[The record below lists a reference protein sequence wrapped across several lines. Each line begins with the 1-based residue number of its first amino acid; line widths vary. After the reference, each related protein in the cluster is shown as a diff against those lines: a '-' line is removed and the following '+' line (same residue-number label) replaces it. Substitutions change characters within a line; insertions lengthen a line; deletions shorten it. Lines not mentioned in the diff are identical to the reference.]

1 MISEEEKLQA
11 SLNFEIQQRVPGQEA
26 RLGKL
31 DVNGKTMPTP
41 NVVQTGSAITTLTAH
56 ELAATGTQAVK
67 KSVLSWWLKY
77 GGQMEKLGD
86 LHKLM
91 NWPGIIVTAPENDK
105 VYQWAKPRGRKKGG
119 VSFHDPLTGQMKFYT
134 PQLAS
139 QMQQRLGG
147 DITLA
152 FYRAAAYFAPVDD
165 LNAAVAQ
172 TAGWL
177 SQGVASN
184 MLAPIVGGGLKRA
197 RQDSI
202 DAAKAAAPAGY
213 FIAGIEPAVSQNEQ
227 GRILT
232 EITGMLPAAGLR
244 YLPTSGSLHQLVT
257 AAASGIDLIDSD
269 LAAREA
275 SLGNAI
281 AGAHLLHL
289 DREHFAFSSQV
300 ILDQC
305 GCPVCRAGV
314 TRAYIHYL
322 LGQQAPLGTRF
333 LLLHNLFTVNH
344 LLSGMRRAIADHRFA
359 EYCKQLEK

>member
-1 MISEEEKLQA
+1 MQA
-11 SLNFEIQQRVPGQEA
+11 SLNFEIQEQAPGQEA

-31 DVNGKTMPTP
+31 NVNGKTMPTP
-41 NVVQTGSAITTLTAH
+41 NVVQTGSAITALTAR
-56 ELAATGTQAVK
+56 ELAATGTQAIK
-67 KSVLSWWLKY
+67 EPVLSWWLKY
-77 GGQMEKLGD
+77 GGQVGKLGD

-91 NWPGIIVTAPENDK
+91 NWPGIIVTAPGTDK

-139 QMQQRLGG
+139 QVQQRLGG

-152 FYRAAAYFAPVDD
+152 FSRAAAYFAPVDD

-177 SQGVASN
+177 SQNLSPN
-184 MLAPIVGGGLKRA
+184 MLAPVVGGGLKRA
-197 RQDSI
+197 RQASA

-213 FIAGIEPAVSQNEQ
+213 FIAGIEPAVPENEQ
-227 GRILT
+227 GRILA
-232 EITGMLPAAGLR
+232 EVAGMLPAAGVR

-257 AAASGIDLIDSD
+257 AVASGIDLVDSD
-269 LAAREA
+269 LASREA

-281 AGAHLLHL
+281 TGGRLLHL
-289 DREHFAFSSQV
+289 DREHFAFSTQV
-300 ILDQC
+300 LLDQC
-305 GCPVCRAGV
+305 GCPVCQAGV

-322 LGQQAPLGTRF
+322 LDQHAPLGTRF

-344 LLSGMRRAIADHRFA
+344 LLSGMRQAIADHRFA